1 MKKVVVN
8 LVVVVVAGVYLMAKG
23 LFNTVREFK
32 EDIQPIIGEL
42 SLIRSILYFCVGVCA
57 IGYVGVLAA
66 LLK

>member
-1 MKKVVVN
+1 MKKTVENV
-8 LVVVVVAGVYLMAKG
+8 LVVVVAGVYLMAKG

-42 SLIRSILYFCVGVCA
+42 SLIRSILYFCLGVCA

>member
-1 MKKVVVN
+1 MKKLVVN
-8 LVVVVVAGVYLMAKG
+8 LVVVVVASLYLMTKG
-23 LFNTVREFK
+23 LFNTAREFK

-42 SLIRSILYFCVGVCA
+42 SLIRSILYFCLGVCA

>member
-1 MKKVVVN
+1 MKKTVENV
-8 LVVVVVAGVYLMAKG
+8 LVVVVAGVYLMAKG
-23 LFNTVREFK
+23 LFNTAREFK

-42 SLIRSILYFCVGVCA
+42 SLIRSILYFCLGVCA

>member
-1 MKKVVVN
+1 MKKVVTNV
-8 LVVVVVAGVYLMAKG
+8 VVVVVAGVYLMAKG
-23 LFNTVREFK
+23 LFNTAREFK

>member
-1 MKKVVVN
+1 MKKTVENV
-8 LVVVVVAGVYLMAKG
+8 LVVVVAGVYLMAKG